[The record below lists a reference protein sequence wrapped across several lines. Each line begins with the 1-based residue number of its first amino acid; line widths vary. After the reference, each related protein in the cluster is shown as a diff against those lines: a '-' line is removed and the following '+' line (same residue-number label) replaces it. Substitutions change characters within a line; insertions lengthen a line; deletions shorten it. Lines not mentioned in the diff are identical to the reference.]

1 MYMTPYTFPVVQS
14 STCNRLELSSL
25 QFSVYRL
32 GTFGFP
38 THFNSFRCYRTFMPS
53 RLME

>member
-1 MYMTPYTFPVVQS
+1 MYMTAYTFPVVQS
-14 STCNRLELSSL
+14 SNRLELSSL

-32 GTFGFP
+32 GSFGFP
-38 THFNSFRCYRTFMPS
+38 THFNSFRCCTFMPS